1 MGAVVGLFFAVGVL
15 LIVASTRP
23 SASSRTKHT
32 SRIQSL
38 IYQADLPR
46 VTPTALITSCVAAA
60 LVLGSLTLIITAI
73 PMAALLAAGL
83 AATSPIV
90 LLRRRARQRAAQRRA
105 SWPDAVDTL
114 VSGVR
119 AGLSLPEAV
128 ADLGRRGPIALR
140 GQFTEFEAEYRA
152 NGSFTR
158 ALAAVQEQL
167 ADPVADRVVAA
178 LGIAWEVGGTDLGGV
193 LRTLSAL
200 LREDARTRGDIEARQ
215 SWTVNAAR
223 VSVAAPWLTLAL
235 LCTRPEAVAAYS
247 SWWGAVVLGAAA
259 VMSFL
264 AFRLMIAIGKLP
276 QDQRWWRDS
285 EEHLSARAKAV
296 AA

>member
-1 MGAVVGLFFAVGVL
+1 MGAFIGLLFAVGVL
-15 LIVASTRP
+15 LIMASTQP
-23 SASSRTKHT
+23 RTKNRAIGT
-32 SRIQSL
+32 SRIQVL
-38 IYQADLPR
+38 IYQADLPK

-60 LVLGSLTLIITAI
+60 FVLGSLTLIVTAI

-114 VSGVR
+114 ISGVR

-158 ALAAVQEQL
+158 ALTAVQEQL

-247 SWWGAVVLGAAA
+247 TWWGAAILCAAA
-259 VMSFL
+259 VMSFV

-285 EEHLSARAKAV
+285 EEFATGQAKAV

>member
-1 MGAVVGLFFAVGVL
+1 MGALIGLLFAVGVL
-15 LIVASTRP
+15 LILASTQPR
-23 SASSRTKHT
+23 ASNRAMGS
-32 SRIQSL
+32 SRIQAL
-38 IYQADLPR
+38 IYQADLPK

-60 LVLGSLTLIITAI
+60 FVLGSLTLIVTAI
-73 PMAALLAAGL
+73 PMATLLAAGL

-114 VSGVR
+114 ISGVR

-158 ALAAVQEQL
+158 ALTAVQEQL

-247 SWWGAVVLGAAA
+247 SWWGAAILGAAA
-259 VMSFL
+259 VTSFV

-285 EEHLSARAKAV
+285 EEFVTGQAKAV